1 MSQKH
6 FSHPDERCCCEIKA
20 YWVAFFIGILIF
32 LFQLVGSY
40 LSGSMALLA
49 DTFHVLVDSLG
60 NLLAIWTAWIV
71 LDKKYNEKNARA
83 FGGFMSSFLLLATAI
98 IIGKEGW
105 ERLLHPAQVRS
116 GFLLLF
122 AIPGAVGNAFAMSVI
137 LKRTEPSLTQ
147 SALMRHIG
155 ADLGQSLIV
164 IVSGLILF
172 FNPALNIIDPVL
184 SLLFAL
190 FTVFLAVKTAMASLK
205 LLNN

>member
-1 MSQKH
+1 
-6 FSHPDERCCCEIKA
+6 
-20 YWVAFFIGILIF
+20 
-32 LFQLVGSY
+32 
-40 LSGSMALLA
+40 
-49 DTFHVLVDSLG
+49 
-60 NLLAIWTAWIV
+60 
-71 LDKKYNEKNARA
+71 
-83 FGGFMSSFLLLATAI
+83 MSSFLLLATAI